1 MKYETIATFVAA
13 ITIASALATPAAAAT
28 LKHHHHQ
35 AAQAIP
41 RAQYNQMLPA
51 VGSDG
56 PDPTGVYVGGKLVGR
71 DPDPN
76 IRYMLRNQYNYSYHP
91 GVSE

>member
-1 MKYETIATFVAA
+1 MKYEDIATSVAAMTIAAV
-13 ITIASALATPAAAAT
+13 LATPAGAAT
-28 LKHHHHQ
+28 LKHHHQ

-41 RAQYNQMLPA
+41 RAQYNQMLPS

-56 PDPTGVYVGGKLVGR
+56 ADPMGVYVGGKLVGR